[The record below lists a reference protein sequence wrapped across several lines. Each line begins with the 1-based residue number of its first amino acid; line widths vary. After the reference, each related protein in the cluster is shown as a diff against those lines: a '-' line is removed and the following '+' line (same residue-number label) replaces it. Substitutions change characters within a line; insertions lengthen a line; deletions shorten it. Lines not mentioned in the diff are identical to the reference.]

1 MRTDVDAAS
10 ILSDA
15 ESKKLE
21 FLHCEDA
28 GHFTLFRVHFQFQLP
43 FQIPPAGFH
52 QPLRR
57 SFALGKHHDVV
68 CIPHRLYPSPVHL
81 PIKFVEVDVRQQW

>member
-10 ILSDA
+10 ILPYA

-21 FLHCEDA
+21 LLHCEDA
-28 GHFTLFRVHFQFQLP
+28 GHFALLRVHFQFQLSLQILP
-43 FQIPPAGFH
+43 AEFQ
-52 QPLRR
+52 QTLRR

-68 CIPHRLYPSPVHL
+68 CIPHHLYPSAAHL
-81 PIKFVEVDVRQQW
+81 PIKFVEVDVRQQR